1 MFLLLV
7 VAFTVVPVVEL
18 YILLEVG
25 RSLGL
30 VMSLLLVVGTGVLG
44 AQLARYE
51 GWRTVKQL
59 QENLRVGIAPTAV
72 LFDGALILGAGV
84 LLITPGIATDICGF
98 LLLIPALRLGIRR
111 WAVRRLK
118 SRRSASSSSIE
129 VEFDRLRD

>member
-18 YILLEVG
+18 YILLAVG
-25 RSLGL
+25 RSLGI
-30 VMSLLLVVGTGVLG
+30 VMTLLLVVGTGVLG

-59 QENLRVGIAPTAV
+59 RANLRSGIAPTVV
-72 LFDGALILGAGV
+72 LFDGALILGAGL
-84 LLITPGIATDICGF
+84 LLITPGIATDVCGF
-98 LLLIPALRLGIRR
+98 LLLIPPFRSAIRR

-118 SRRSASSSSIE
+118 TGRSASSSSIE

>member
-1 MFLLLV
+1 MFLVLV

-18 YILLEVG
+18 YILLAVG
-25 RSLGL
+25 RSLGI
-30 VMSLLLVVGTGVLG
+30 VMTLLLVVGTGVLG

-59 QENLRVGIAPTAV
+59 QAKLRSGIAPTAV
-72 LFDGALILGAGV
+72 LFDGALILGAGL
-84 LLITPGIATDICGF
+84 LLITPGIATDVCGF
-98 LLLIPALRLGIRR
+98 LLLIPPFRSAIRR

-118 SRRSASSSSIE
+118 TGRSAPPSSIE